1 MPTALSD
8 VHHILQV
15 EDSEDDALL
24 VQAQLRTIDRRL
36 EFRRVETAEE
46 MRAAL
51 AERDWDL
58 VISDHRLPRFDAMRA
73 SDVLRRHRPE
83 VPFIIMSGYLKR
95 FPIDVLKID
104 RSFLERVT
112 EDSDNQAIVRTII
125 ALARSLKL
133 EAVAEGVETNEQFK
147 FLRGL
152 GCERAQGFLLGRP
165 VAADD
170 AARCCERSR
179 VKKSRVRLDF

>member
-58 VISDHRLPRFDAMRA
+58 VISDHRLPRFDAMHA

-179 VKKSRVRLDF
+179 VKKSRVKKK